1 MKKLAIWLKGL
12 LTNNIGWKVVSLLAS
27 IILWAAVTTT
37 NNPVVSQSYYN
48 IPVQLLNTDSITG
61 IGRVYSIENDGG
73 VINKV
78 TIRAP
83 HSVINDI
90 DSEDIIAVADVNE
103 LSSLDTVTVRFKT
116 AKYED
121 QINSIV
127 GSTDTI
133 KLNIENKKT
142 KSVALATIIN
152 GTVAEGYSVGTITT
166 DQNTIRVSGPES
178 LVNKVAV
185 AQVDVDVSG
194 FSSDIA
200 TNAEVKLCDAQGEV
214 VTGENLTQ
222 NIRTTGVKISLFAN
236 KNVPIVFAY
245 TGVPYQG
252 YAATGVITSDITT
265 LNVSGSPAKLKAID
279 KIEIPAEAVDITDR
293 KSDYSVLVDAT
304 KYLPEDV
311 FIADENYNCMVTVK
325 IEAQTNKRMN
335 ISEDDIKAINVPDGY
350 KATIFA
356 EDGTILE
363 LIGLSADLDMVNKDN
378 LNPMV
383 DIADWMRKQGT
394 ETVEDGFY
402 SIPVSFNLSD
412 KITVLDAVSVT
423 VHLEKNKEEE

>member
-1 MKKLAIWLKGL
+1 MKKLAVWLKGL

-103 LSSLDTVTVRFKT
+103 LSSLDTVSVRFKT
-116 AKYED
+116 TKYDD

-142 KSVALATIIN
+142 KSVALSTVIN
-152 GTVAEGYSVGTITT
+152 GTVAEGYSVGTISP

-178 LVNKVAV
+178 LVNQVAV
-185 AQVDVDVSG
+185 AQVEIDVSG
-194 FSSDIA
+194 FSSDIS
-200 TNAEVKLCDAQGEV
+200 TNAEVKLCDAQGAV

-236 KNVPIVFAY
+236 KEIPIVFAY

-252 YAATGVITSDITT
+252 YAATGVITSDINTI
-265 LNVSGSPAKLKAID
+265 NVSGSPAKLKELE

-293 KSDYSVLVDAT
+293 KSDYSVLIDVT
-304 KYLPEDV
+304 KYLPEEV
-311 FIADENYNCMVTVK
+311 YAADENSKGMVTVM
-325 IEAQTNKRMN
+325 IEAQTNKRLN
-335 ISEDDIKAINVPDGY
+335 ISENDIKAVNIPDGY

-363 LIGLSADLDMVNKDN
+363 LIGLSTDLDMVNKDN
-378 LNPMV
+378 LNPIV

-402 SIPVSFNLSD
+402 SMPVSFNLSD
-412 KITVLDAVSVT
+412 KITVLDVVNVT